1 MMTAERPMEPRWG
14 LAIREA
20 DTLSEVYGA
29 APVPVVEVAERNG
42 VEVVVGDFGRNRDR
56 VSGLCD
62 FEKRKIL
69 VNSADAFVRR
79 CFTIAHELGHW
90 VLHRR
95 FYEENPEEYRFL
107 PRFRHTDDR
116 GPSEREAN
124 CFAAHLLVPDRLL
137 VPVVGAATATE
148 LADIF
153 HVSRTEM
160 EYRIREVRRRRFRG
174 AANGLRRIRRALG
187 AASA

>member
-1 MMTAERPMEPRWG
+1 MMTAEMPAEPRWG

-20 DTLSEVYGA
+20 NTLSEVYGA
-29 APVPVVEVAERNG
+29 APVPVVEIAERNG
-42 VEVVVGDFGRNRDR
+42 VEVVLGDFGRNRDR
-56 VSGLCD
+56 VSGICD

-69 VNSADAFVRR
+69 VNKADIFVRR

-95 FYEENPEEYRFL
+95 LYEENPGEYRFL
-107 PRFRHTDDR
+107 PRFQHTDDQ
-116 GPSEREAN
+116 GPPEREAN

-137 VPVVGAATATE
+137 VPVVDAATATE

-160 EYRIREVRRRRFRG
+160 EYRIRDVRRRRFRG
-174 AANGLRRIRRALG
+174 ATDGLRRIRRAL
-187 AASA
+187 AAAPA

>member
-1 MMTAERPMEPRWG
+1 MMTAERPAEPRRG

-42 VEVVVGDFGRNRDR
+42 VEVVLGDFGRNRDR

-69 VNSADAFVRR
+69 VNSADTFVRR

-107 PRFRHTDDR
+107 SRFRHTDDR

-160 EYRIREVRRRRFRG
+160 EYRIREVRRRRFRRT
-174 AANGLRRIRRALG
+174 ANGLRRIRRALG